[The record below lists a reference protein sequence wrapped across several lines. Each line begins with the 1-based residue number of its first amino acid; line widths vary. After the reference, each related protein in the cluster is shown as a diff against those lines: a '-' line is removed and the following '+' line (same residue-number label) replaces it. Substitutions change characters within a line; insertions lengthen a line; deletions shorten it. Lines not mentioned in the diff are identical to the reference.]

1 MVRGAVSGEPGEIET
16 RLRRHDGVFRWFL
29 VRAEPLR
36 DESGKI
42 IKLYAT
48 STDIEDRKQAE
59 EKLRHDE
66 RELRRIID
74 TIPALAWCNLPD
86 GSNEF
91 LNKRW
96 HDYTGL
102 SPEESGGSG
111 WQRVIHPQDL
121 PRMMEKWQEVR
132 TSGEAGEVEARLRRH
147 DGSFRWFLLRA
158 EPLRDETGK
167 IVRWYGTSTDIE
179 DRKQAEEKLRQDER
193 ELRRITDAIAQTIVV
208 HDPDGTPIYANKAVL
223 DYTGLTIDDV
233 TRPDFHSRITH
244 PEDFERVHDIRRAA
258 LLRGL
263 PYEFEVRAR
272 SKDGQYRWFLNRYNP
287 FHDEQGRLTRWYSTG
302 TDIEDRKRAED
313 RTRNEN
319 VALREEIDHAS
330 MFEEIVGSSNAIG
343 HVLEQVAK
351 VAPTDSTVLISGET
365 GTGKELLAR
374 AIHKR
379 SKRASR
385 AFIRVNCGAIASS
398 LIASELFGHEKGAF
412 TGAFQRRI
420 GHFEAADGGT
430 ILLDEIGDLP
440 MEMQSA
446 LLRVLQEEE
455 FQRVGSSQ
463 SVSVDV
469 RVLSATNSD
478 LRSAVEAGKFRE
490 DLFYRLNV
498 FPIRL
503 PPLRERVE
511 DIPLL
516 LEYLVTRYSQKAG
529 KKFRDITSKTLQ
541 LFQAYRW
548 PGNIRELQNVIERA
562 VVLCDGDT
570 LSVDERWLR
579 QESSPASGPVVPLV
593 TTLEDRERQM
603 IEAALAQSRGR
614 ISGPTGAAAKL
625 GIPRQTLER
634 KILSLGI
641 DKNQFKSH

>member
-1 MVRGAVSGEPGEIET
+1 MERFRQARATGEPGEIEA
-16 RLRRHDGVFRWFL
+16 RLRRHDGIFLWFL

-36 DESGKI
+36 DESGKVV
-42 IKLYAT
+42 KWYAT

-59 EKLRHDE
+59 E
-66 RELRRIID
+66 
-74 TIPALAWCNLPD
+74 
-86 GSNEF
+86 
-91 LNKRW
+91 
-96 HDYTGL
+96 
-102 SPEESGGSG
+102 
-111 WQRVIHPQDL
+111 
-121 PRMMEKWQEVR
+121 
-132 TSGEAGEVEARLRRH
+132 RLRQ
-147 DGSFRWFLLRA
+147 
-158 EPLRDETGK
+158 E
-167 IVRWYGTSTDIE
+167 
-179 DRKQAEEKLRQDER
+179 ER
-193 ELRRITDAIAQTIVV
+193 ELRRITDAIPEMIVV
-208 HDPDGTPIYANKAVL
+208 HETDGTPIYANEPVL
-223 DYTGLTIDDV
+223 DYTGMTLGDV
-233 TRPDFHSRITH
+233 PRPDFRSGTVH
-244 PEDFERVHDIRRAA
+244 PQDLQRFNDEQHAG

-263 PYEFEVRAR
+263 AFEIELRAR
-272 SKDGQYRWFLNRYNP
+272 RKDGQYRWFLNRYKP
-287 FHDEQGRLTRWYSTG
+287 YRDEQGRLTRWYSTG

-313 RTRNEN
+313 RTKNEN
-319 VALREEIDHAS
+319 FALREEIDRAS
-330 MFEEIVGSSNAIG
+330 MSEEIVGSSDAIRR
-343 HVLEQVAK
+343 VLEQVAK

-385 AFIRVNCGAIASS
+385 AFIRVNCGAIPSS

-469 RVLSATNSD
+469 RVLAATNSD
-478 LRSAVEAGKFRE
+478 LRSAANAGKFRE
-490 DLFYRLNV
+490 DLFFRLNV

-503 PPLRERVE
+503 PPLRERVA
-511 DIPLL
+511 DIPILV
-516 LEYLVTRYSQKAG
+516 EYLVDRYAKKIG
-529 KKFRDITSKTLQ
+529 KRFGDITSETLD
-541 LFQAYRW
+541 LFQKYHW

-562 VVLCDGDT
+562 VILRDGKT
-570 LSVDERWLR
+570 FSVDQRWLR
-579 QESSPASGPVVPLV
+579 QELSPASPVVPLV

-603 IEAALAQSRGR
+603 IEEALAQSRGR

-625 GIPRQTLER
+625 GIPRQTLDR
-634 KILSLGI
+634 KIQSLGI